1 MLPRTIGMI
10 PRLLCELFLCIASLL
25 YWLSLISD
33 NFPLKIRQECR
44 RVTSMYS
51 PLRVS
56 LGSNLNIMN
65 KFFSQ

>member
-44 RVTSMYS
+44 RVTSMWS
-51 PLRVS
+51 P
-56 LGSNLNIMN
+56 
-65 KFFSQ
+65 